1 MSDPY
6 TRGMADTSAGPVES
20 VHSPSASA
28 HISHAVIATYA
39 AAAAREVDGVAG
51 ISDGLLGGL
60 ERRTD
65 EERPPRGLK
74 VSSDGERIRIELR
87 LIAEWGALLPALADQ
102 VRHAVRSNLVAMT
115 ELDVGEVVVV
125 IDDVLPPGA

>member
-1 MSDPY
+1 
-6 TRGMADTSAGPVES
+6 MADTSAGSAES

-51 ISDGLLGGL
+51 ISDGLRGGL

-65 EERPPRGLK
+65 EERPPRGLR
-74 VSSDGERIRIELR
+74 VTSDNGRVRIELR
-87 LIAEWGALLPALADQ
+87 LIAEWGVLLPALAEQ
-102 VRHAVRSNLVAMT
+102 VQRAVHDHLVAMT
-115 ELDVGEVVVV
+115 DLDVGEVVVV
-125 IDDVLPPGA
+125 IDDVLPAGR

>member
-1 MSDPY
+1 
-6 TRGMADTSAGPVES
+6 MADPSADPIES

-39 AAAAREVDGVAG
+39 AAAAREVEGVAG

-60 ERRTD
+60 DRRLS

-74 VSSDGERIRIELR
+74 VISDGDRIRVELR
-87 LIAEWGALLPALADQ
+87 LVADWGVLLPDLAERVQ
-102 VRHAVRSNLVAMT
+102 EAVRTSLVAMT
-115 ELDVGEVVVV
+115 ELNVGEVTVV
-125 IDDVLPPGA
+125 IDDVAVPGN

>member
-1 MSDPY
+1 
-6 TRGMADTSAGPVES
+6 MADTSADPVES

-60 ERRTD
+60 DRRIS
-65 EERPPRGLK
+65 EERPPRGVK
-74 VSSDGERIRIELR
+74 VSFDGDRIKVELR
-87 LIAEWGALLPALADQ
+87 LVAEWGTLLPDLATR
-102 VRHAVRSNLVAMT
+102 VREAVRSSLIAT
-115 ELDVGEVVVV
+115 TALDVGDDVSVV
-125 IDDVLPPGA
+125 IDDVQSPSG